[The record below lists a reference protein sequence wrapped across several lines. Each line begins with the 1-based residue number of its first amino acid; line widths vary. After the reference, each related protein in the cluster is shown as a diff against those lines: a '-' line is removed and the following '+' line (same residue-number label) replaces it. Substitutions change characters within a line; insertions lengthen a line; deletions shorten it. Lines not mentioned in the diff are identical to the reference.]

1 MSSSILSDERDNDHD
16 GARNCIH
23 NNQIARAM
31 SMQWTTEGGGPSE
44 YDNCVDFHGGGM
56 PEDDDEEDDDD
67 KDNKA
72 ENDNSS
78 SSTLQ
83 TPCVASRGGSN
94 NINWVEEEVG
104 RGSECDTEMVKS
116 IKCVLAEW

>member
-1 MSSSILSDERDNDHD
+1 MTMMEL
-16 GARNCIH
+16 G
-23 NNQIARAM
+23 IAYTTIKLRGQCRCNEQRKEAVHQNM
-31 SMQWTTEGGGPSE
+31 TIVLISMEVGCQKMMTKK
-44 YDNCVDFHGGGM
+44 
-56 PEDDDEEDDDD
+56 EEDDDD

-94 NINWVEEEVG
+94 NIN
-104 RGSECDTEMVKS
+104 
-116 IKCVLAEW
+116 

>member
-1 MSSSILSDERDNDHD
+1 MTIVL
-16 GARNCIH
+16 I
-23 NNQIARAM
+23 
-31 SMQWTTEGGGPSE
+31 SMEVGCQKMMTKK
-44 YDNCVDFHGGGM
+44 
-56 PEDDDEEDDDD
+56 EEDDDD